1 MSDDKCE
8 RCFSVLYECPDC
20 KGQTST
26 SLLGGTL
33 TCSTCRST
41 GKLCPTDGGH
51 WQR

>member
-1 MSDDKCE
+1 MECEKCHE
-8 RCFSVLYECPDC
+8 DLYECPDC

-26 SLLGGTL
+26 SLLGDRL

-41 GKLCPTDGGH
+41 GSLCREHGGH

>member
-1 MSDDKCE
+1 MSQTECEKC
-8 RCFSVLYECPDC
+8 FKALYECPDC

-26 SLLGGTL
+26 SLIGGHL

-51 WQR
+51 